1 MSDLLIVSDSVGL
14 FDIPLINYIFMFAMG
29 ACLGSF
35 GNVVI
40 LRLPKEESLMGRSRC
55 GSCQKS
61 IPWYQN
67 IPIFAYFFLRGQ
79 CSQCHTK
86 FSVRYPMV
94 ELLMAVLF
102 TLVYHFYGSSW
113 LTLEYTIMVW
123 GLVVSSFIDWD
134 HMILP
139 NEITYT
145 GLVIGL
151 VGAALN
157 PERAFLD
164 GFFGFLFGGG
174 VLYLVSYVYFVLTG
188 REGLGGGDIKLLAWL
203 GAVLGWKA
211 VPFIILSSSVVG
223 SIAGI
228 YMNRKAE
235 DKLKAMIPFGPFI
248 ALGAVLYILGL
259 KSVGHW
265 YVELFFPSF

>member
-1 MSDLLIVSDSVGL
+1 MSDLFSVNESVGL
-14 FDIPLINYIFMFAMG
+14 FGIEIINYLFIFAMG

-40 LRLPKEESLMGRSRC
+40 LRLPEEKSLMGRSHC
-55 GSCQKS
+55 GTCQKT

-67 IPIFAYFFLRGQ
+67 IPILAYFFLRGR
-79 CSQCHTK
+79 CSQCKTK
-86 FSVRYPMV
+86 FSIRYPMV
-94 ELLMAVLF
+94 ELLTAILF
-102 TLVYHFYGSSW
+102 TFVYYFYGASW
-113 LTLEYTIMVW
+113 LTLEYSIMVW
-123 GLVVSSFIDWD
+123 GLVVGSFIDWD

-139 NEITYT
+139 NEITYA
-145 GLVIGL
+145 GLALGL

-157 PERAFLD
+157 PERSFWE
-164 GFFGFLFGGG
+164 GFFGFLLGGG
-174 VLYLVSYVYFVLTG
+174 VLYLVSYVYFVFTG

-223 SIAGI
+223 SIVGI
-228 YMNRKAE
+228 YLNRKAE